1 MICVKIIILLISL
14 TFFQINVQAQD
25 LFNIENSVKYADYLF
40 MAGKYTLAQDEYQ
53 RLIRLDTNNIFYWLR
68 SVQAVRFTGNY
79 TKALQLLR
87 QKKSTF
93 YRTDTLSN
101 KEYARLLILCENGQ
115 RSRDSINSSE
125 ILNAGDKAMFMIA
138 SYILENNFKA
148 AEECIVN
155 YSFSKT
161 AVFEQLLMINKQC
174 SKIKMKKAW
183 LAGSLSSI
191 IPGSGKI
198 YASYWQ
204 DGVLAFIYI
213 GMNSWQTYRAFNKY
227 GTDSVFGWIS
237 LVLTSGFYFGNIYG
251 SIKAANKYN
260 FVKLEEYKRQIEEIL
275 NNY

>member
-1 MICVKIIILLISL
+1 
-14 TFFQINVQAQD
+14 
-25 LFNIENSVKYADYLF
+25 